1 MKALSR
7 YLRSSTFRLAVAY
20 LLVFEGS
27 VCVVLGFVYWTTAMH
42 LQEEAESAVEREL
55 RSLTA
60 RYRGHG
66 LASFSRVLEDRVARS
81 PRGPFIYL
89 FATAGRRTLAGNV
102 SGWPDVAPTADG
114 WLEFPL
120 WTARE
125 PDDTPHLARARAS
138 HLPGGLLLL
147 VGRDMHEI
155 DRACGRVRLA
165 LLWSVGLTLIL
176 AVCGAFAMSRG
187 TVHRIDAINRASR
200 EIMRGDLARRIPTR
214 GSRDDFDQL
223 ADQLNA
229 MLDRIQ
235 ELMDG
240 IRRVT
245 DDIAHDLKTPL
256 TRLRT
261 RLEELRDSG
270 GVGPDSAGSVEAAI
284 GESDRLLA
292 TFAALLRIARV
303 ESEASRD
310 GFTALDL
317 RDLAVDAVDF
327 YEPYALEHGRELV
340 LHGASRALPVVGDR
354 DLLFQVLSNLV
365 DNALRHGEGRVVVEV
380 GIVPAPDGAPQ
391 ARLVVR
397 DEGPG
402 VPEADRE
409 RVFRRF
415 VRLEADRNTA
425 GNGLGLALVE
435 AVAGLHGG
443 EVELG
448 DNEASRGGRGLRVTL
463 SLPSAESPPGPRM
476 EPARRGGPSSLPGAQ
491 AADTGR

>member
-1 MKALSR
+1 MSAFAR
-7 YLRSSTFRLAVAY
+7 YLRSSTFRLAVVY
-20 LLVFEGS
+20 LLLFEGS

-42 LQEEAESAVEREL
+42 LELEADSAIDREI

-60 RYRGHG
+60 RYRGRG
-66 LASFSRVLEDRVARS
+66 LASFSRVLDDRVARS

-89 FATAGRRTLAGNV
+89 FATAGRRALAGNV
-102 SGWPDVAPTADG
+102 SGWPDAAPDPDG

-125 PDDTPHLARARAS
+125 PDDTPHLARARLSA
-138 HLPGGLLLL
+138 LPGGLVLL

-155 DRACGRVRLA
+155 DRACRRIRLA
-165 LLWSVGLTLIL
+165 LAWSFGLTLIL
-176 AVCGAFAMSRG
+176 AVMGALAMGRG
-187 TVHRIDAINRASR
+187 TMRRIDAINRASR

-214 GSRDDFDQL
+214 GTRDDFDQL
-223 ADQLNA
+223 AEQLNA

-240 IRRVT
+240 IRRVS

-270 GVGPDSAGSVEAAI
+270 RLGQASTESVEAAI

-303 ESEASRD
+303 ESRATTEV
-310 GFTALDL
+310 FTSMDLGALA
-317 RDLAVDAVDF
+317 RDAVEL
-327 YEPYALEHGRELV
+327 YEPYAQEHGREVAFLGEAAG
-340 LHGASRALPVVGDR
+340 LSLTGDR
-354 DLLFQVLSNLV
+354 DLLFQALSNLV
-365 DNALRHGEGRVVVEV
+365 DNALRHGRGTVVVEA
-380 GIVPAPDGAPQ
+380 GAVPAPGGG
-391 ARLVVR
+391 RCGRIVVR

-402 VPEADRE
+402 IPEADRE

-415 VRLEADRNTA
+415 VRLEASRNTA

-435 AVAGLHGG
+435 AVAALHAGT
-443 EVELG
+443 VELAE
-448 DNEASRGGRGLRVTL
+448 NEASRDGPGLRVTVY
-463 SLPSAESPPGPRM
+463 LPVGDASPRPR
-476 EPARRGGPSSLPGAQ
+476 AG
-491 AADTGR
+491 

>member
-1 MKALSR
+1 MRALAR
-7 YLRSSTFRLAVAY
+7 YLRSSTFRLAVVY
-20 LLVFEGS
+20 LLLFEGS

-42 LQEEAESAVEREL
+42 LEMEADSAIEREL
-55 RSLTA
+55 GSLTA
-60 RYRGHG
+60 RYRGGG
-66 LASFSRVLEDRVARS
+66 LASFSRVLDDRVARS

-89 FATAGRRTLAGNV
+89 FATAGRRALAGNV
-102 SGWPDVAPTADG
+102 SGWPDAVPGPDG

-120 WTARE
+120 WAARE
-125 PDDTPHLARARAS
+125 PDDTPHLARARVSA
-138 HLPGGLLLL
+138 LPGGLLLL

-155 DRACGRVRLA
+155 DRACGRIRLA
-165 LLWSVGLTLIL
+165 LAWSLGLMLIL
-176 AVCGAFAMSRG
+176 GVAGALAMSRG
-187 TVHRIDAINRASR
+187 TMRRIDAINRASR
-200 EIMRGDLARRIPTR
+200 EIMGGDLARRIPTR

-223 ADQLNA
+223 AEQLNA

-270 GVGPDSAGSVEAAI
+270 RLGRDSEESVEAAI

-303 ESEASRD
+303 ESKATRE
-310 GFTALDL
+310 GFTMVDLGAL
-317 RDLAVDAVDF
+317 AADAAEL
-327 YEPYALEHGRELV
+327 YEPYGHEHGREVVFL
-340 LHGASRALPVVGDR
+340 GDASGIPVTGDR
-354 DLLFQVLSNLV
+354 DLLFQAVSNLV
-365 DNALRHGEGRVVVEV
+365 DNALRHGGGRVVVEA
-380 GIVPAPDGAPQ
+380 GAVPAPGGG
-391 ARLVVR
+391 RRGRIVVR

-402 VPEADRE
+402 IPVADRE

-415 VRLEADRNTA
+415 VRLEASRNTA

-435 AVAGLHGG
+435 AVAALHGG
-443 EVELG
+443 TVEVAEN
-448 DNEASRGGRGLRVTL
+448 DASREGPGLRITL
-463 SLPSAESPPGPRM
+463 SLPAGDDSRWS
-476 EPARRGGPSSLPGAQ
+476 RRG
-491 AADTGR
+491 

>member
-1 MKALSR
+1 MNALAR
-7 YLRSSTFRLAVAY
+7 YLRSSTFRLAVVY
-20 LLVFEGS
+20 LLLFEGS

-42 LQEEAESAVEREL
+42 LEAGADAAIDREL

-60 RYRGHG
+60 RYRGGG

-81 PRGPFIYL
+81 PRGPYIYL
-89 FATAGRRTLAGNV
+89 FATAGRRALAGNV
-102 SGWPDVAPTADG
+102 SGWPDAAPAPDG
-114 WLEFPL
+114 WVEFPL
-120 WTARE
+120 WAARE
-125 PDDTPHLARARAS
+125 PDDTPHLARARVS
-138 HLPGGLLLL
+138 VLPGGLLLL

-155 DRACGRVRLA
+155 DRACRRIRVA
-165 LLWSVGLTLIL
+165 LVWSVGLTLIL
-176 AVCGAFAMSRG
+176 AVFGAFAMGRG
-187 TVHRIDAINRASR
+187 TMRRIDAINRASR

-214 GSRDDFDQL
+214 GTRDDFDQL
-223 ADQLNA
+223 AEQLNA

-270 GVGPDSAGSVEAAI
+270 GLGSDSAGSVEAAI

-303 ESEASRD
+303 ESQGSRE

-317 RDLAVDAVDF
+317 GALAGDAVDL
-327 YEPYALEHGRELV
+327 YEPYAHESGREIVFRGAGREL
-340 LHGASRALPVVGDR
+340 RATGDR
-354 DLLFQVLSNLV
+354 DLLFQALSNLV
-365 DNALRHGEGRVVVEV
+365 DNALRHGEGRVVVEA
-380 GIVPAPDGAPQ
+380 GMAAAPGGGLR
-391 ARLVVR
+391 ARIVVR

-402 VPEADRE
+402 VPEGDRE
-409 RVFRRF
+409 RVLRRF
-415 VRLEADRNTA
+415 VRLEASRNTT

-435 AVAGLHGG
+435 AVAVLHGG
-443 EVELG
+443 SVELG
-448 DNEASRGGRGLRVTL
+448 ENEASRGGVGLRATL
-463 SLPSAESPPGPRM
+463 LLPVGEPPPASRGERPQGIESAFPRRM
-476 EPARRGGPSSLPGAQ
+476 DVGHAGG
-491 AADTGR
+491 

>member
-1 MKALSR
+1 MKALAR
-7 YLRSSTFRLAVAY
+7 YLRSSTFRLAVVY
-20 LLVFEGS
+20 LLLFEGS

-42 LQEEAESAVEREL
+42 LEMEADAAIEREL
-55 RSLTA
+55 GSLTS
-60 RYRGHG
+60 RYRGRG
-66 LASFSRVLEDRVARS
+66 LASFSRVLDDRVARS

-89 FATAGRRTLAGNV
+89 FATAGRRALAGNV
-102 SGWPDVAPTADG
+102 SGWPDAMANPEG

-125 PDDTPHLARARAS
+125 PDDTPHLARARIS
-138 HLPGGLLLL
+138 VLPGGLLLL

-155 DRACGRVRLA
+155 DRACRRIRLA
-165 LLWSVGLTLIL
+165 LAWSFGLTLIL
-176 AVCGAFAMSRG
+176 AVGGALAMSRG
-187 TVHRIDAINRASR
+187 TMRRIDSINRASR
-200 EIMRGDLARRIPTR
+200 EIMRGNLARRIPTR
-214 GSRDDFDQL
+214 GTRDDFDQL

-261 RLEELRDSG
+261 RLEDLRDSG
-270 GVGPDSAGSVEAAI
+270 GLGGESAESVEAAI

-303 ESEASRD
+303 ESKVTRE
-310 GFTALDL
+310 GFTTV
-317 RDLAVDAVDF
+317 DLAALARDAAEL
-327 YEPYALEHGRELV
+327 YEPYGHEHGREVAFRGDGEGL
-340 LHGASRALPVVGDR
+340 LANGDR
-354 DLLFQVLSNLV
+354 DLLFQAVSNLV
-365 DNALRHGEGRVVVEV
+365 DNALRHGRGRVVVET
-380 GIVPAPDGAPQ
+380 GTVPAPGGGGEL
-391 ARLVVR
+391 RGRIVVR

-402 VPEADRE
+402 IPEAERE

-415 VRLEADRNTA
+415 VRLEASRNTA

-435 AVAGLHGG
+435 AVAGVHGG
-443 EVELG
+443 TVELA
-448 DNEASRGGRGLRVTL
+448 DNDASRKGPGLRVTL
-463 SLPSAESPPGPRM
+463 LLPAGGAPPPR
-476 EPARRGGPSSLPGAQ
+476 
-491 AADTGR
+491 TG

>member
-1 MKALSR
+1 MKALAR

-20 LLVFEGS
+20 LLLFEGS

-42 LQEEAESAVEREL
+42 LQAEAESAIEREL
-55 RSLTA
+55 RSLTT

-66 LASFSRVLEDRVARS
+66 LASFSRVLEERVARS

-89 FATAGRRTLAGNV
+89 FATSGRRSLAGNV

-125 PDDTPHLARARAS
+125 PDDTPHLARARVS
-138 HLPGGLLLL
+138 SLPGGLLLL

-165 LLWSVGLTLIL
+165 LLWSVGLTLVL
-176 AVCGAFAMSRG
+176 AVGGALAMSRG
-187 TVHRIDAINRASR
+187 TVRRIDAINRASR

-214 GSRDDFDQL
+214 GTRDDFDQL

-256 TRLRT
+256 ARLRT

-270 GVGPDSAGSVEAAI
+270 GLDLDSMESVEAAI

-303 ESEASRD
+303 ESETSRE
-310 GFTALDL
+310 GFIALDL
-317 RDLAVDAVDF
+317 RALAVDAVDF
-327 YEPYALEHGRELV
+327 YEPYAHENGRELV
-340 LHGASRALPVVGDR
+340 LVGASRAVPVTGDR
-354 DLLFQVLSNLV
+354 DLLFQALSNLV
-365 DNALRHGEGRVVVEV
+365 DNALRHGKGRVVVELGTGV
-380 GIVPAPDGAPQ
+380 SPDGGSR

-402 VPEADRE
+402 VPEGDRG

-415 VRLEADRNTA
+415 VRLEEGRNTA

-435 AVAGLHGG
+435 AVVGLHGG
-443 EVELG
+443 AVELG
-448 DNEASRGGRGLRVTL
+448 DNEASRGGKGLRVTL
-463 SLPSAESPPGPRM
+463 SLPSGGAPARPRG
-476 EPARRGGPSSLPGAQ
+476 EPAQGGGPAFARGIE